1 MLLGVG
7 LVVGIGTGVT
17 ALVEGRQGAQSFQ
30 SLKEAINEDL
40 EMLEKSINALEKSLT
55 SLSEVVLQNRRGLHL
70 LFLKEGKLCW
80 GFV

>member
-30 SLKEAINEDL
+30 SLKEAINEDFNV
-40 EMLEKSINALEKSLT
+40 LEKSIDALDKSLT
-55 SLSEVVLQNRRGLHL
+55 SLS
-70 LFLKEGKLCW
+70 K
-80 GFV
+80 